1 MVSKSEIKEIRSLH
15 LPKYRQ
21 QHRLFIAEGEKTC
34 RDLIAQ
40 GTFPLRTTYIT
51 HEAVEKGLHFPH
63 IAKEKIKT
71 VTATQM
77 EQMTTLRNPTE
88 ILCTFEPF
96 ETPVIQI
103 PADIKSV
110 LYLDRIQDPGNMGT
124 IIRTA
129 DWFGVE
135 CVVRSEDSADFFNPK
150 VVISSM
156 GSIGAV
162 RLCTGSVDEVIKKL
176 PNSAVIGTFMD
187 GLPIDDYNFPDASI
201 VILGSEGKGIR
212 PEYAT
217 KVQNKI
223 TIPGRL
229 ERSAD
234 SLNVAVAAGILCNH
248 WLSKKL

>member
-1 MVSKSEIKEIRSLH
+1 MVSKSEVKEVRSLH
-15 LPKYRQ
+15 LTKYRQ
-21 QHRLFIAEGEKTC
+21 QLRMFIAEGEKTC

-40 GTFPLRTTYIT
+40 GTFPLRSAYIT
-51 HEAVEKGLHFPH
+51 HEAAEKGLHFPH
-63 IAKEKIKT
+63 IAEDKIKT

-77 EQMTTLRNPTE
+77 KQMTTLRNPPE
-88 ILCTFEPF
+88 ILCTFEQS
-96 ETPVIQI
+96 ETPVPEI
-103 PADIKSV
+103 PINVQSV
-110 LYLDRIQDPGNMGT
+110 LYLDKIQDPGNMGT

-162 RLCTGSVDEVIKKL
+162 RLCTGSMDEVIKKL
-176 PNSAVIGTFMD
+176 PNSVVIGTFMD

-212 PEYAT
+212 PEYAA
-217 KVQNKI
+217 KVRHKI
-223 TIPGRL
+223 SIPGRL
-229 ERSAD
+229 DRSAD
-234 SLNVAVAAGILCNH
+234 SLNVAVAAGILCDH